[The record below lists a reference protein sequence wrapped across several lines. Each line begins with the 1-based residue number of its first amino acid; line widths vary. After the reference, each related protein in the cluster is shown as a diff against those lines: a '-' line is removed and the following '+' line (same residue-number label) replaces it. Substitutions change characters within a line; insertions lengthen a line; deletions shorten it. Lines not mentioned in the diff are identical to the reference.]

1 MHDLQD
7 LFVCRPSLF
16 CRKSIL
22 RLNEEVLFW
31 SPGMQA
37 MYCTGVLLQLEG
49 IGSTIMGIAL
59 MIGML
64 VTPYAEEAF
73 GSFGSRPVERMWWEV
88 HTKIGLK
95 GPRLPMR
102 ICSVLL
108 VFYRFSWSQGLCGLS
123 MLRYM
128 KEHVAVA
135 LGIVAVIVVAI
146 AVASKQ
152 LGLKYLTWMTCWF
165 SCRYPEWLWISF
177 SGISHVGL
185 RRFFFVLL
193 TAHLRVFRWETASNC
208 RRPRLQMAAYLKWVF
223 GMPNGCR
230 VLAAWCK
237 YIEGCHRFFAF
248 ACFCIYSWTK
258 RADTRNQ
265 MQISNMLL
273 QVHGRCSQK
282 DSIFRP
288 SKLTSGFLQAVDK
301 VKRLLSKQKQ
311 RLAGINTGYLC
322 QGVPLGHNICF
333 DMSQFSGRS
342 TDLSIAADTLLVIE
356 ASADTTWQICSLE
369 TPQHH
374 ITQTRCIAVS
384 SFQLHGFIAE
394 EPQIQLMLHQTKGEG
409 VKSTVL
415 RQCKQHLNSFS

>member
-1 MHDLQD
+1 MIFFLLFDCNREGILHHLGGITGYWGFLSSSTSSWLTMHDLQD

-185 RRFFFVLL
+185 RRFFFLCCWQL
-193 TAHLRVFRWETASNC
+193 TWEFSGERQLRTAEGHAC
-208 RRPRLQMAAYLKWVF
+208 KWQ
-223 GMPNGCR
+223 PT
-230 VLAAWCK
+230 W
-237 YIEGCHRFFAF
+237 
-248 ACFCIYSWTK
+248 
-258 RADTRNQ
+258 
-265 MQISNMLL
+265 
-273 QVHGRCSQK
+273 
-282 DSIFRP
+282 
-288 SKLTSGFLQAVDK
+288 SGFSECLTD
-301 VKRLLSKQKQ
+301 
-311 RLAGINTGYLC
+311 AGFWQLD
-322 QGVPLGHNICF
+322 V
-333 DMSQFSGRS
+333 S
-342 TDLSIAADTLLVIE
+342 T
-356 ASADTTWQICSLE
+356 
-369 TPQHH
+369 
-374 ITQTRCIAVS
+374 
-384 SFQLHGFIAE
+384 
-394 EPQIQLMLHQTKGEG
+394 
-409 VKSTVL
+409 
-415 RQCKQHLNSFS
+415 

>member
-1 MHDLQD
+1 MISGVMWPLNVEVHEGTCRCGLGNCGSDCGGNCCCIKATWIEIFDLDD
-7 LFVCRPSLF
+7 LLIFVQISWMVMD
-16 CRKSIL
+16 IL
-22 RLNEEVLFW
+22 LW
-31 SPGMQA
+31 HQS
-37 MYCTGVLLQLEG
+37 CG
-49 IGSTIMGIAL
+49 I
-59 MIGML
+59 
-64 VTPYAEEAF
+64 EAF
-73 GSFGSRPVERMWWEV
+73 
-88 HTKIGLK
+88 
-95 GPRLPMR
+95 
-102 ICSVLL
+102 
-108 VFYRFSWSQGLCGLS
+108 
-123 MLRYM
+123 
-128 KEHVAVA
+128 
-135 LGIVAVIVVAI
+135 
-146 AVASKQ
+146 
-152 LGLKYLTWMTCWF
+152 
-165 SCRYPEWLWISF
+165 
-177 SGISHVGL
+177 
-185 RRFFFVLL
+185 FFFVLL

>member
-1 MHDLQD
+1 MIFFLLFDCNREGILHHLGGITGYWGFLSSSTSSRLTMHDLQD

-185 RRFFFVLL
+185 RRFFFCV
-193 TAHLRVFRWETASNC
+193 V
-208 RRPRLQMAAYLKWVF
+208 
-223 GMPNGCR
+223 
-230 VLAAWCK
+230 
-237 YIEGCHRFFAF
+237 
-248 ACFCIYSWTK
+248 
-258 RADTRNQ
+258 
-265 MQISNMLL
+265 
-273 QVHGRCSQK
+273 
-282 DSIFRP
+282 DS
-288 SKLTSGFLQAVDK
+288 
-301 VKRLLSKQKQ
+301 
-311 RLAGINTGYLC
+311 
-322 QGVPLGHNICF
+322 
-333 DMSQFSGRS
+333 
-342 TDLSIAADTLLVIE
+342 
-356 ASADTTWQICSLE
+356 SLE
-369 TPQHH
+369 
-374 ITQTRCIAVS
+374 
-384 SFQLHGFIAE
+384 SFQVRDSFELQKATPANGSLLEVGFWNA
-394 EPQIQLMLHQTKGEG
+394 
-409 VKSTVL
+409 
-415 RQCKQHLNSFS
+415 